1 MRGACSFPK
10 NHVPEIGVFL
20 RQLRQ
25 TFRTD
30 AIRGVAFREILA
42 SVLPPFL
49 RDEAGLVGSD
59 SVQPLVALGLGEY
72 SEKGVVADFV
82 VQNVVELGLGGKFE
96 KHDHVEFFVLV
107 IQPLGARGRGLVL
120 EHGQI
125 GGQSAVGIVADGLD
139 ARVVP
144 LGQAAHSLDDLIFAD
159 DILTVEIGDEQ
170 VIEGMEE
177 GLIGLE
183 AGETDTLTIP
193 PEKAYGEPSD
203 DQVQEF
209 ATEELRE
216 MLGGQTPEE
225 GAYLEAQNGRQG
237 EVVHVDE
244 EVVRVDF
251 NPALAGETLTFDVE
265 IVDVN

>member
-1 MRGACSFPK
+1 MTIDTGDSVTLEYTGRLDDDT
-10 NHVPEIGVFL
+10 VFDTS
-20 RQLRQ
+20 RQS
-25 TFRTD
+25 
-30 AIRGVAFREILA
+30 VAE
-42 SVLPPFL
+42 
-49 RDEAGLVGSD
+49 EAGLAEA
-59 SVQPLVALGLGEY
+59 QPDREY
-72 SEKGVVADFV
+72 A
-82 VQNVVELGLGGKFE
+82 
-96 KHDHVEFFVLV
+96 
-107 IQPLGARGRGLVL
+107 P
-120 EHGQI
+120 
-125 GGQSAVGIVADGLD
+125 
-139 ARVVP
+139 
-144 LGQAAHSLDDLIFAD
+144 
-159 DILTVEIGDEQ
+159 LTVEIGDEQ

-225 GAYLEAQNGRQG
+225 GTYLEAQNGRQG